1 MQQLNTDAERNGVDT
16 TLYTRFAASILSY
29 LCQQVASSQDAED
42 LLVEVFIAAHNHVAL
57 SNLSAERQLGWLRR
71 VARNKVID
79 RYRHAALLTLLP
91 LEHIVETE
99 DSALSPEQRAVQQ
112 ENYQRL
118 YSALEQLSPA
128 QQQLIHLRYGN
139 GLRLVAIANMLEK
152 PEGSVRKML
161 ARTLRQLR
169 AIYEK
174 TERGIQQ

>member
-1 MQQLNTDAERNGVDT
+1 MQQLNTDAEQNGVDT
-16 TLYTRFAASILSY
+16 TLYTRFSVNILSY
-29 LCQQVASSQDAED
+29 LCQQLASRQDAED
-42 LLVEVFIAAHNHVAL
+42 LLVEVFLAAHNHSEL
-57 SNLSAERQLGWLRR
+57 SGLSEERQLAWLRR

-91 LEHIVETE
+91 LEQVIETE

-112 ENYQRL
+112 ENYRRL

-139 GLRLVAIANMLEK
+139 GLRLVAIADLLEK

-174 TERGIQQ
+174 TERGIQP

>member
-1 MQQLNTDAERNGVDT
+1 MQQLNTDAGQNGIDT
-16 TLYTRFAASILSY
+16 TLYNRYAAVILAY
-29 LCQQVASSQDAED
+29 LCQQLASQQDAED
-42 LLVEVFIAAHNHVAL
+42 LLVEVFMAAHNHAAL
-57 SNLSAERQLGWLRR
+57 SGRSEEQQLAWLRR

-79 RYRHAALLTLLP
+79 RYRHAALLTMLP
-91 LEHIVETE
+91 LEHVIEKE
-99 DSALSPEQRAVQQ
+99 DGALTPEQRAVQQ

-118 YSALEQLSPA
+118 YHALAQLSPA

-139 GLRLVAIANMLEK
+139 GLRLVAIADMLEK

-174 TERGIQQ
+174 TERGIKP

>member
-1 MQQLNTDAERNGVDT
+1 MQQLNTDAGQNDKDT
-16 TLYTRFAASILSY
+16 TLYARFAANVLSY
-29 LCQQVASSQDAED
+29 LCQQVANQLDAED
-42 LLVEVFIAAHNHVAL
+42 LLVEVFMAAHQNVAL
-57 SNLSAERQLGWLRR
+57 SNLSEERQLAWLRR

-91 LEHIVETE
+91 LERVEETE
-99 DSALSPEQRAVQQ
+99 DSALSPEQRAVQH
-112 ENYQRL
+112 ESYQRL
-118 YSALEQLSPA
+118 YAALEQLSPA

-139 GLRLVAIANMLEK
+139 GLRLVAIADMLEK

-174 TERGIQQ
+174 TERSIQ

>member
-1 MQQLNTDAERNGVDT
+1 MQQLNTDAGQNDVDT
-16 TLYTRFAASILSY
+16 TLYTCFSAHILSY
-29 LCQQVASSQDAED
+29 LCQQVASQQDAED
-42 LLVEVFIAAHNHVAL
+42 LLVEVFMAAHNHVAL
-57 SNLSAERQLGWLRR
+57 SSLSEERQLAWLRR

-79 RYRHAALLTLLP
+79 RYRHAALFTLLP
-91 LEHIVETE
+91 LERIVETE
-99 DSALSPEQRAVQQ
+99 DSALSPEHRTVQQ
-112 ENYQRL
+112 ENYQQL
-118 YSALEQLSPA
+118 YAALEQLSPA